1 MSRGPVVIERTD
13 LAHAW
18 ASAFNEVTQR
28 GTDEIVPLVVCISGF
43 EKNIVV
49 EDVNVRNVLD
59 EALLKSGLQSIRTV
73 ANTIFPLSLWN
84 PHLPAEALFARYA
97 KVANKLRHY
106 RLNRNGIYFERM
118 VAFQPKGSD
127 EVFNQL
133 QYLLDTRNAGNH
145 RRSAYQISVIDPT
158 QDDTHQHRRGFPC
171 LQQVSVTP
179 IGRDELAIT
188 GFYATQT
195 MFERAYGNYV
205 GLCDLGRFFAHYWKM
220 QLTRVACVT
229 SVAQLD
235 TANISKTEARALA
248 VTVNDLIPSS
258 PEPAATMV
266 GGIACA
272 GN

>member
-1 MSRGPVVIERTD
+1 MSRGPLVIERAD

-18 ASAFNEVTQR
+18 ATAFDELTQR

-43 EKNIVV
+43 DDNIAV
-49 EDVNVRNVLD
+49 EDANVRYLLD
-59 EALLKSGLQSIRTV
+59 EALSTAGLQSIRTV

-84 PHLPAEALFARYA
+84 PDLPAEALFVRYA
-97 KVANKLRHY
+97 RVARKLRRY

-127 EVFNQL
+127 ATFNQL
-133 QYLLDTRNAGNH
+133 QYVLDTRDAGNH
-145 RRSAYQISVIDPT
+145 RRSAYQVSVIDPT
-158 QDDTHQHRRGFPC
+158 QDDTDQHRRGFPC
-171 LQQVSVTP
+171 LQQVSITP
-179 IGRDELAIT
+179 IGHGELSIT

-220 QLTRVACVT
+220 ELTRVTCIA

-235 TANISKTEARALA
+235 SANISKTDARALA
-248 VTVNDLIPSS
+248 TAAKDLISRA
-258 PEPAATMV
+258 PEAATTLV
-266 GGIACA
+266 KG
-272 GN
+272 